1 MISIQKCGSSNNRF
15 LNLNWGFYLAEG
27 QVLPALPYF

>member
-1 MISIQKCGSSNNRF
+1 MISIQKCGSLNSF